1 MATPRKKASSSDTN
15 PWEETASSP
24 NSKKEKLSLKK
35 NKAEEVRQIIRFR
48 KSR

>member
-24 NSKKEKLSLKK
+24 NSKKRKTISKK
-35 NKAEEVRQIIRFR
+35 E
-48 KSR
+48 

>member
-15 PWEETASSP
+15 PWEEAASSP

-35 NKAEEVRQIIRFR
+35 NKAEDVRPDN
-48 KSR
+48 KS